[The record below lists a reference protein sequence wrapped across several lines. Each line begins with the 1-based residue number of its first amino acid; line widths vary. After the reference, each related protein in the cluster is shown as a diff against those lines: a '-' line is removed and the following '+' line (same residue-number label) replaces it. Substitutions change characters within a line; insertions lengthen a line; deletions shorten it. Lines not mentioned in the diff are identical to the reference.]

1 MKKECPLDYP
11 GPKMAHMPSAV
22 PVCTTCNFFS
32 TKPKNNQ
39 TNGGN
44 NPDEFSMKLFE
55 EAKTEVEKYQ
65 EE

>member
-44 NPDEFSMKLFE
+44 NPDEFSMKQL
-55 EAKTEVEKYQ
+55 
-65 EE
+65 